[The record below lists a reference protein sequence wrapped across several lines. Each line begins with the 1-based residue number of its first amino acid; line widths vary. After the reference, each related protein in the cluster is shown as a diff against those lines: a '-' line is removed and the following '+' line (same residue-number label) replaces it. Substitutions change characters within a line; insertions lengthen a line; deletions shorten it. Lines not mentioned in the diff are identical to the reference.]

1 MVCVKCGATLEE
13 GATACPKCGEIMVF
27 VLNCESGNIKLTGPS
42 IGTVVESPFGHPQG
56 RYVISKP
63 ASGDQSDSKVDNNG
77 TLHVDLLG
85 SLDKG
90 TPNEWH
96 VKKIL
101 EQALKAE
108 GNDIHQVIDPKDD
121 RLNNLDVRGMDGLFK
136 INDHEV
142 AIQIVT
148 VPTEPQLWKELADSK
163 ASSRSVDRSDA
174 VRWIRDVLV
183 HKMNKAENT
192 LLALDASHFSAMV
205 GQQLIDDYINKYGN
219 PIDEFTFKD
228 VWIIGAT
235 VQSSIRL
242 RTSVKPS
249 HTDGS

>member
-13 GATACPKCGEIMVF
+13 GATVCPKCGETMVF
-27 VLNCESGNIKLTGPS
+27 ILNCEPGDIKLTGDP

-63 ASGDQSDSKVDNNG
+63 ASGGQSDSKVDDNG
-77 TLHVDLLG
+77 TLHVDLSG

-90 TPNEWH
+90 RINERH

-101 EQALKAE
+101 EQVLKAE
-108 GNDIHQVIDPKDD
+108 GNDVHQDVDAIDD
-121 RLNNLDVRGMDGLFK
+121 RGQDGIFF
-136 INDHEV
+136 INGHKV
-142 AIQIVT
+142 VIQIVT

-174 VRWIRDVLV
+174 VRWIRDVLE

-205 GQQLIDDYINKYGN
+205 GQQLIDDYINKYGD

-235 VQSSIRL
+235 TQSSIRL
-242 RTSVKPS
+242 GTAVKPS
-249 HTDGS
+249 HTADT